1 MKQGITILFTGIRG
15 TEIPLLYYASKYY
28 EDKGFEK
35 LLINCHMNSES
46 DFDKTYEKAKEII
59 KGMDL
64 SEYEKVI
71 LIAKSVGTVISC
83 KIKEELN
90 LKADLILFTPLEQT
104 LPYIGK
110 DNNII
115 LVAAGDQDKFLQSE
129 KLVDRCEAEKVNY
142 YIEKGVGHRMEVTND
157 LSRCLEVVGNVLGR
171 L

>member
-1 MKQGITILFTGIRG
+1 
-15 TEIPLLYYASKYY
+15 
-28 EDKGFEK
+28 
-35 LLINCHMNSES
+35 
-46 DFDKTYEKAKEII
+46 
-59 KGMDL
+59 MDL

-71 LIAKSVGTVISC
+71 FIAKSVGTVISC

-104 LPYIGK
+104 LPYIRK
-110 DNNII
+110 DNDII

-157 LSRCLEVVGNVLGR
+157 LNRCLEVVGNVLGR

>member
-1 MKQGITILFTGIRG
+1 L
-15 TEIPLLYYASKYY
+15 
-28 EDKGFEK
+28 
-35 LLINCHMNSES
+35 
-46 DFDKTYEKAKEII
+46 
-59 KGMDL
+59 DL

-71 LIAKSVGTVISC
+71 FIAKSVGTVISC

-115 LVAAGDQDKFLQSE
+115 LVAVGDQDKFLQSE